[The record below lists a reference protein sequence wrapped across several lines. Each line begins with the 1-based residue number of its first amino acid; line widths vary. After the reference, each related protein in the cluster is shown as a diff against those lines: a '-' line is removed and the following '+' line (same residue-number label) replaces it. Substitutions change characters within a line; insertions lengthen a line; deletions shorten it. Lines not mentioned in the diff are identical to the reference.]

1 MKPQNWQWYIYIHGH
16 NYAAMHFFLNYVVL
30 WGENM
35 DGSGQVKTNSF
46 TLWFSSTSSS
56 FFIPFVFSL
65 QLGSYIY
72 YCLPPS
78 HCPHTTLAQLLA
90 TPILAHAHHA
100 PLQCACDACA
110 AAITTL
116 FQLTQRILV
125 FPFSSFWIYMNGTF
139 IFPMECSVVPDSFAY
154 LIVVST
160 KPTSPGTSLTG
171 CDNGISLRQ
180 LWLSYYQC
188 SF

>member
-1 MKPQNWQWYIYIHGH
+1 MGRVRSKPTPLLSDFRRPPPPFSSLSFFPCNLEAIFITVSLPPTARTPPLH
-16 NYAAMHFFLNYVVL
+16 NY
-30 WGENM
+30 W
-35 DGSGQVKTNSF
+35 
-46 TLWFSSTSSS
+46 
-56 FFIPFVFSL
+56 
-65 QLGSYIY
+65 
-72 YCLPPS
+72 PP
-78 HCPHTTLAQLLA
+78 PLLVA